1 MEGAVEDSFQ
11 SLLILEGEGSLRSVC
26 GDLAVGQ
33 GDSILLP
40 KGMGAYQ
47 LIGRLQI
54 LISEV

>member
-1 MEGAVEDSFQ
+1 MEGTVGNSFR
-11 SLLILEGEGSLRSVC
+11 SLLVLEGEG
-26 GDLAVGQ
+26 DLKSAYGSMKVQ
-33 GDSILLP
+33 KGDSILLP